1 MRGRLL
7 SATLVDPFRSI
18 LWELLMRGQD
28 TCFTVVVKEDSV
40 EVANG
45 VRVTGRLPTGSSF
58 TVTTGDSQTT
68 RVSSTVEVGADFKI
82 FSASVSLSV
91 SADYTTSSSI
101 GFQVAVDCSPG
112 QYGQIFWSPLVTR
125 QASSSSE
132 AWMGILT
139 LLFSHRYRGF
149 HTPSNTNCD
158 WEVPEDT
165 AESGSNY
172 RVVCLE

>member
-91 SADYTTSSSI
+91 SADYTTSSS
-101 GFQVAVDCSPG
+101 P
-112 QYGQIFWSPLVTR
+112 
-125 QASSSSE
+125 
-132 AWMGILT
+132 
-139 LLFSHRYRGF
+139 
-149 HTPSNTNCD
+149 
-158 WEVPEDT
+158 
-165 AESGSNY
+165 
-172 RVVCLE
+172 